1 MKISYIFIGLL
12 SLALGIGIAQYFM
25 PHSEP
30 AQPSDKTSA
39 TDNGKSNGNKKAQ
52 VIPHKI
58 GGNFTLLQGDKP
70 VALSDFRDQLVVMYF
85 GFTSC
90 PDVCPTTL
98 VVIASALKELTPEE
112 LEQVQPIFI
121 SVDPERDQGEQ
132 LMAYATHF
140 HPRFIG
146 ITGTADEVQKVANQY
161 GAFFIKTQSDSAM
174 GYMVEHTSETY
185 LVSDGGEKVTVLPHE
200 MTKISLLEAIRSG
213 LD

>member
-25 PHSEP
+25 PHVGSAAE
-30 AQPSDKTSA
+30 TSG
-39 TDNGKSNGNKKAQ
+39 NGSTKAPP
-52 VIPHKI
+52 IPHKI
-58 GGNFTLLQGDKP
+58 GGNFTLMQGDKP
-70 VALSDFRDQLVVMYF
+70 VQLSDFQDKLVVMYF

-98 VVIASALKELTPEE
+98 AVIASALRELTPEE

-140 HPRFIG
+140 HPSFIG

-161 GAFFIKTQSDSAM
+161 SAFFIKTQSDSAL

-185 LVSDGGEKVTVLPHE
+185 LVSEGGEQVTVLPHE
-200 MTKISLLEAIRSG
+200 MTKTSLLDAIRSG
-213 LD
+213 LRQQTTNMA